1 LKSDSS
7 YQEFTVK
14 PLHRGYNLADNP
26 APVAKERSNSRL
38 KPQPALATP
47 VAAAPIATLAE
58 TRPLA
63 HVEPPVFRTLDR
75 TKAPRGW
82 LWTLPVILGIIVAG
96 FLVKERYLTI
106 QNQTFFFHVQEAGD
120 SVRIEWDQNAAAIRN
135 AHVGAIDVKDGGG
148 TKRYAL
154 GDQEL
159 QSGQML
165 YKRQGGDLEIRMT
178 VYPVGF
184 NPVQQFAHF
193 LDPGSGVPASST
205 PTGPPA
211 EVEQLRQERDRL
223 ETEVKQLK
231 ENLRKEQALRRRRR

>member
-1 LKSDSS
+1 MNSKNFLVPELAIVPKLLIKSSCVIPTPLS
-7 YQEFTVK
+7 EIVK
-14 PLHRGYNLADNP
+14 VLVTGSVETWIVRSKLDNDL
-26 APVAKERSNSRL
+26 S
-38 KPQPALATP
+38 
-47 VAAAPIATLAE
+47 
-58 TRPLA
+58 
-63 HVEPPVFRTLDR
+63 
-75 TKAPRGW
+75 
-82 LWTLPVILGIIVAG
+82 
-96 FLVKERYLTI
+96 VKERYLTI
-106 QNQTFFFHVQEAGD
+106 QSQTFFFHVQEAGD

-193 LDPGSGVPASST
+193 LDPGSGTPASSA

-223 ETEVKQLK
+223 EMEVKQLK